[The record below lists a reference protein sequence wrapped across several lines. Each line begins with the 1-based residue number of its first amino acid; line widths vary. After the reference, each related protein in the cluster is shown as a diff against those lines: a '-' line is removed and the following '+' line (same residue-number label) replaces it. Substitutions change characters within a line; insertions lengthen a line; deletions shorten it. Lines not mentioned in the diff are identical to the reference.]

1 MEDAVGERK
10 ATGLDHP
17 SPLRERGKER
27 LIFERQTKFR
37 EKPPRGAEIPRSGY
51 AHARRLRSRA
61 RTISPFTCKLHRGR
75 EGVIG
80 KGLKTSK

>member
-37 EKPPRGAEIPRSGY
+37 EKPPRGRESRDRDM
-51 AHARRLRSRA
+51 RRLRSRA